1 MEVIELV
8 SDDEALEGNT
18 KKENRSSK
26 ICNTNCINFQCSS
39 GFNMKLAPSFA
50 CAFYGVNTEK
60 KKMRM
65 ICKQCFNAAL
75 EHQKV

>member
-8 SDDEALEGNT
+8 SDDEALEDNT
-18 KKENRSSK
+18 KKENRTSK

-39 GFNMKLAPSFA
+39 GFDMKLAPSFA

-65 ICKQCFNAAL
+65 ICRQCFNAAL

>member
-8 SDDEALEGNT
+8 SDDEALEDNT
-18 KKENRSSK
+18 KKESRTSK

-39 GFNMKLAPSFA
+39 GFDMKLAPSFA

-65 ICKQCFNAAL
+65 ICRQCFNAAL